1 MILKVTPK
9 RAGQIVIEKVQW
21 ELLDQFRC
29 EMPFQAQEGS
39 KVPKQLL
46 LKDKMF
52 HLRVLP
58 ESAELCATIKM
69 KNDLQ
74 NIVYSETDEGVLTVR
89 NNSATHSIKNIFL
102 ICSHPVLF
110 GLKCLPVAPDKI
122 LAPDEEIT
130 MPIDFR
136 AALVGHVNVR
146 FVIRYEVEGLPE
158 DAPPACKFRVSRM
171 ILFLNSNLA
180 FKVAPFVNMSV
191 KESNTYII
199 NFQTW

>member
-1 MILKVTPK
+1 M
-9 RAGQIVIEKVQW
+9 
-21 ELLDQFRC
+21 
-29 EMPFQAQEGS
+29 
-39 KVPKQLL
+39 L
-46 LKDKMF
+46 LKDKIF

-58 ESAELCATIKM
+58 ESAELYTSIKM

-74 NIVYSETDEGVLTVR
+74 NIVYSETDEGVLTFR
-89 NNSATHSIKNIFL
+89 NNSATHSVKNIFL

-110 GLKCLPVAPDKI
+110 GLKCLPLAQGKS

-130 MPIDFR
+130 IPIDFR
-136 AALVGHVNVR
+136 AALVGHVNAR

-158 DAPPACKFRVSRM
+158 DAPPGCRFRLSRM

-191 KESNTYII
+191 KESEKYIV
-199 NFQTW
+199 NF